1 MAESPKYLSLPF
13 YNAPILQ
20 DGVAVGFV
28 VGVTLTHDGQTVTEQ
43 AEAICG
49 PEQAAALLSGSD
61 EAFATWSLSMLRQH
75 NLVARANAAME
86 AALADAGSASP
97 PPAGS

>member
-1 MAESPKYLSLPF
+1 MAETPRYLSQPF

-49 PEQAAALLSGSD
+49 PEQAAALLTGSD
-61 EAFATWSLSMLRQH
+61 EAFATWSHSMLMQH

-86 AALADAGSASP
+86 ARLAETASELP
-97 PPAGS
+97 LPAES

>member
-1 MAESPKYLSLPF
+1 MAEAPKYLSLPF

-20 DGVAVGFV
+20 DGLAVGFV
-28 VGVTLTHDGQTVTEQ
+28 VGVRLTHNGQTVTEQ

-49 PEQAAALLSGSD
+49 PEQAAALLTGSD
-61 EAFATWSLSMLRQH
+61 EAFATWSHSMLMQH
-75 NLVARANAAME
+75 NLVLRANAAME

-97 PPAGS
+97 PHAGS